1 MFEEREQF
9 SSVSVLEEEQY
20 SLVDCKV
27 DGTMLNN
34 SLLMFCQNIS
44 DDNLLGSNLGE

>member
-9 SSVSVLEEEQY
+9 SRGSVSEEEQY
-20 SLVDCKV
+20 SIVDSKV
-27 DGTMLNN
+27 DRSMLNN